1 MLNVSIGTAKYIDLN
16 NQRNNRTQIIGIQN
30 CVLKNVK
37 SPADLGGLAA
47 FIALRSGDFF
57 SSLSDRKNSG
67 PGILKLLAQ

>member
-1 MLNVSIGTAKYIDLN
+1 LNVSIGAAKYIDLS

-57 SSLSDRKNSG
+57 TSLQARKNSG
-67 PGILKLLAQ
+67 AGILNLISQ